1 MQRLKN
7 TYISLVW
14 SEQAKILYRHIE
26 LAEICIGT
34 LILPGRII
42 EIFRETNNTGFG
54 AD

>member
-26 LAEICIGT
+26 LAGNLYRHT
-34 LILPGRII
+34 HLA
-42 EIFRETNNTGFG
+42 G
-54 AD
+54 ADH